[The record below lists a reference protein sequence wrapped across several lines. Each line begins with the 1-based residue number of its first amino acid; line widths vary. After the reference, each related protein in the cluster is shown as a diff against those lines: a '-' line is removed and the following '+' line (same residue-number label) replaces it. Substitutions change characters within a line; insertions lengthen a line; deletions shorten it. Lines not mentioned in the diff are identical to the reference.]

1 MDKNNL
7 MGLFETQ
14 EYISS
19 EHHEWSV
26 PSELKDKVAK
36 MVERYNKRAEKK
48 GYESSV
54 SNLMKP
60 L

>member
-19 EHHEWSV
+19 EHHEWNV

-36 MVERYNKRAEKK
+36 MVERYPLAE
-48 GYESSV
+48 
-54 SNLMKP
+54 LI
-60 L
+60 